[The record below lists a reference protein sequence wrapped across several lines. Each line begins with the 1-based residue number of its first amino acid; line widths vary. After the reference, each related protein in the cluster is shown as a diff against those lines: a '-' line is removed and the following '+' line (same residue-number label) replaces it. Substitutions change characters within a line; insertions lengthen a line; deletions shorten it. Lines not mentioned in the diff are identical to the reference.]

1 MSTECQNEVTYH
13 FQVKRI
19 PKSHLLFKKLVSIQ
33 RKKKISRDWSR
44 AELINSKLIFNF
56 SVKNVPKSTQQCKS
70 GPEEKKHAWNIE
82 TLHSLIWI
90 IPILLCVCGLRLI
103 VVPFELC
110 FKANKI
116 RFCLIKLPECCI
128 KLIWNG
134 LEHLS
139 DFNFALCIHVWSEE
153 FFPRSLERV

>member
-1 MSTECQNEVTYH
+1 MSTECQNEVIYH

-33 RKKKISRDWSR
+33 RKKNISRDWSR
-44 AELINSKLIFNF
+44 AELINSKLIWLF
-56 SVKNVPKSTQQCKS
+56 VKNVPKSTQQCKS

-82 TLHSLIWI
+82 TSHSLIWI
-90 IPILLCVCGLRLI
+90 IPILVCVCGLRLI